1 MCSEMFGRNH
11 SGIQGVVR
19 KQLEAERE
27 YLRQWPELLDAL
39 RRHKWNAA
47 AKRLRKMHART

>member
-1 MCSEMFGRNH
+1 
-11 SGIQGVVR
+11 
-19 KQLEAERE
+19 
-27 YLRQWPELLDAL
+27 LLDAL